1 MVMLIN
7 EMEGKEG
14 RSSDRQ
20 SDEGETVV
28 MLSVKNVG
36 MGEHSG
42 ARIALVLVNFLI
54 FAGTVALNQLSAFPQ
69 YAGGIFNSTVGN
81 LSAIY
86 DTDVTPAGFTFM
98 IWTVIYIWL
107 LLAHL
112 YTLILLCRR
121 NAVGPVYVSPPVV
134 TPAFLIV
141 YSINLLANVVW
152 LFLWDR
158 QFIIISSAILWVICL
173 SNWIALGIIHGTVYI
188 HGPWM
193 SRHARVDLWMFRI
206 LWHNGL
212 AIYTTWSTIAALLNL
227 GIALQYEAQL
237 EKQLI
242 VYIVLGTISG
252 LMLLWFIL
260 ENTVLDR
267 FVRYTVTQYAVI
279 VLAMSGIYIKKYA
292 ESTMETG
299 YFIVVLLGVSV
310 FCLVARLGLVIV
322 RATKHPL
329 YVNNKIGDDPVLSYA
344 A

>member
-1 MVMLIN
+1 
-7 EMEGKEG
+7 
-14 RSSDRQ
+14 
-20 SDEGETVV
+20 
-28 MLSVKNVG
+28 

-42 ARIALVLVNFLI
+42 ARIALLVVNFLV
-54 FAGTVALNQLSAFPQ
+54 FAGTVAINQLSAFPQ
-69 YAGGIFNSTVGN
+69 HAGDIFAKSYDIVTDYGLGVPPQGIFNSSVGN
-81 LSAIY
+81 LTAIH
-86 DTDVTPAGFTFM
+86 DIDVTPAGFTFM

-112 YTLILLCRR
+112 YTLILVCRR
-121 NAVGPVYVSPPVV
+121 NAVGPAYMTPPVI

-141 YSINLLANVVW
+141 YTINLIANVVW

-158 QFIIISSAILWVICL
+158 QLLIYSSAIMWVVCIT
-173 SNWIALGIIHGTVYI
+173 NWIALGILHGTVYR

-193 SRHARVDLWMFRI
+193 SRHAKVDIWMFRI

-212 AIYTTWSTIAALLNL
+212 AIYTTWTTITALLNL
-227 GIALQYEAQL
+227 GIALQYEADL

-242 VYIVLGTISG
+242 VYIVLGSLSG
-252 LMLLWFIL
+252 IMVLWFIL
-260 ENTVLDR
+260 ENTALDR
-267 FVRYTVTQYAVI
+267 FVRYTITQYAVI
-279 VLAMSGIYIKKYA
+279 VLAMAGVYIKKYA
-292 ESTMETG
+292 NSSMETG

-329 YVNNKIGDDPVLSYA
+329 YVNNKIGDDPVLSFA